1 MTKKQQA
8 TTSNLYEES
17 LLEIDKY
24 KEVAMQEAKRAV
36 LDSITPLI
44 RKQLDINLNSLT
56 EQQTKLFEEEG
67 DPFAVDE
74 TQTSEQQPLPPTQT
88 PEPVTGEQPPLPVDN
103 TTPPVAAP
111 APTDIAT
118 TQPEVPTDLP
128 VAVPSAMGLN
138 IPMPGAD
145 GKIVV
150 DLSLLLA
157 GSGDLLESPP
167 LTPEQPDLT
176 GGAVDPMSPP
186 PTDVGGFPD
195 PSMTPAPPTEGLE
208 SNPFKEWKSRFTKLY
223 SLTESV
229 KTTLGK
235 QTLMEKLS
243 DSQQELIELNQ
254 SNKLS
259 SEKFEF
265 YNEFV
270 EKFYNVLK
278 GNINESNIYPKNT
291 EEVMLNKKKSSVAA
305 FAQSL
310 FLSEATHQGFGDGEK
325 PPKGK
330 EELGKDE
337 SSKHAMKISG
347 KKPED
352 PGKAKALVVEEEE
365 VVEEGEEPEVTTE
378 VKQPD
383 GPKDKSE
390 GWTKAKV
397 ANKKAK
403 LKEQADMI
411 AKQLQE
417 CEQMESSMMTDDMGG
432 SVEERVGNV
441 TLHADNVTIVTS
453 GGTEEDLSGMS
464 DDDELDVVPDEGE
477 ESSFG
482 GGDDDVDL
490 GDDTEEDEEPAVKSE
505 SLKRLQKEHR
515 ELQLVTAQ
523 SLYLNKL
530 FAKEGVT
537 LGMKK
542 KITEYMDKA
551 KSLTEAKEVYF
562 KLKGTLDENLGKQQ
576 GKGKLVENK
585 GATASSGATPAKKV
599 VSENTTTTHSGPFS
613 TERFMHLAGIAKK

>member
-74 TQTSEQQPLPPTQT
+74 TQTPPPPNDAQPTPVSEPPTS
-88 PEPVTGEQPPLPVDN
+88 PLPVDN

-176 GGAVDPMSPP
+176 GGAVDSTSPP

-223 SLTESV
+223 SLTDSV

-352 PGKAKALVVEEEE
+352 PGKTKALVVEEEE

-432 SVEERVGNV
+432 STEERVGNV

-477 ESSFG
+477 EPSFG

-490 GDDTEEDEEPAVKSE
+490 GDDSEEDEEPAVKSE

-576 GKGKLVENK
+576 GKSKLVENK